1 MWFAIDPPSPLEST
15 LIDILVAASLIT
27 ALIVLIIAYR
37 RRRR

>member
-15 LIDILVAASLIT
+15 LLDIGVAASLVV
-27 ALIVLIIAYR
+27 ALIVLIVAYR